1 MQKEMIIEGVRVA
14 EELLK
19 DVKFPD
25 DQLMVAQTEKIKKN
39 NGRAEQDRKRVWY
52 EDKCQKKQNNVGVK
66 LETNEKKVIQS
77 TYR

>member
-39 NGRAEQDRKRVWY
+39 NGRAEQDRKRV
-52 EDKCQKKQNNVGVK
+52 
-66 LETNEKKVIQS
+66 
-77 TYR
+77 